1 MATKWW
7 QFSGGISDLCT
18 RQPPFLTECKVEAAV
33 TMPLKME
40 PYKSHAI
47 PSALLYGLHQSVIH
61 GLCGR
66 ALHKVTNASREPSR
80 GAILEAP
87 MHFKYHG
94 V

>member
-1 MATKWW
+1 MTTKWW
-7 QFSGGISDLCT
+7 QFSGGISGLRT
-18 RQPPFLTECKVEAAV
+18 LQLPFLTEHMAEADI

-66 ALHKVTNASREPSR
+66 ALHKVMNASREPSR